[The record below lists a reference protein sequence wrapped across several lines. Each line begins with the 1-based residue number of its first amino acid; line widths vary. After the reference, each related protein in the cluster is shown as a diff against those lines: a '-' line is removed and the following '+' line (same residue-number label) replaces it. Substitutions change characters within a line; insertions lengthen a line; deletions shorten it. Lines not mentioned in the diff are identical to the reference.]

1 MIDVCPVGALTD
13 KTFRFKNRVWFTKPV
28 DAHRNCDNPQCC
40 GKATLW
46 MRGDEVY
53 RVTVRKDPFGEVQ
66 SYDGKPGW
74 ICNTCRFD
82 NNTCRFDKKQA
93 RDWVVE
99 GLTTISRHSVIG
111 ANKYKILEQPKET
124 IEQVM
129 DGRKPKLLMD
139 IHSISEVNKPGIEL
153 SELSRPAHSTDFKKA
168 DE

>member
-1 MIDVCPVGALTD
+1 
-13 KTFRFKNRVWFTKPV
+13 
-28 DAHRNCDNPQCC
+28 
-40 GKATLW
+40 

-82 NNTCRFDKKQA
+82 KKQA
-93 RDWVVE
+93 SDWVVE